1 MHVGCIKINGKAPMT
16 DQTGKLNARMRRLG
30 RRGFLKGL
38 GAGLL
43 AGGFSKKAFSQSL
56 PWNHHG
62 EGVLQRARAQGLL
75 VWHGDQEEDIVKFL
89 NKFIEATG
97 IPTRQ
102 LRLLP
107 GSALPRLQAEL
118 RMNRSD
124 ADVYLCADT
133 GLMDHLRAEGHLM
146 KYESPE
152 LEAYPVGFKSNPSGY
167 WATYYLYFGP
177 MMYSPR
183 FVDQAAAPKTW
194 ADLLDPRWTGQI
206 GFQNSSAGSQYGWW
220 YVLRD
225 VLPAEFWTKL
235 AQQKPRAYAS
245 STQIVNDIH
254 SGKLMIGGKV
264 NAFSMSKRSGRD
276 CQSRLFFHLRVR
288 RRAARRRASL
298 PPRSDP
304 MRQRYSRIICCRSRG
319 SSCLTAF
326 RDRPRFEKTSSL
338 PTFHRWIIARCCCLR
353 ILRTFNLRS
362 VTGNS

>member
-1 MHVGCIKINGKAPMT
+1 MT
-16 DQTGKLNARMRRLG
+16 DRTGKLNARMRRIG
-30 RRGFLKGL
+30 RRGLLKGL

-75 VWHGDQEEDIVKFL
+75 VWHGDQEEDIVNFL

-97 IPTRQ
+97 IPTKQ

-118 RMNRSD
+118 RMKRSD

-194 ADLLDPRWTGQI
+194 ADLLDPRWAGQI

-220 YVLRD
+220 YVLKD

-264 NAFSMSKRSGRD
+264 NAFQYVKA
-276 CQSRLFFHLRVR
+276 VR
-288 RRAARRRASL
+288 QGLPVKAVFPPEGTPAGGAAA
-298 PPRSDP
+298 
-304 MRQRYSRIICCRSRG
+304 G
-319 SSCLTAF
+319 
-326 RDRPRFEKTSSL
+326 
-338 PTFHRWIIARCCCLR
+338 IIAATKRPDAAKIFTDYMLSQQGQF
-353 ILRTFNLRS
+353 LFNSIQGSPS
-362 VTGNS
+362 VRKDVVISDVPSMDNSKMLLPQDLTDFQSPERHGQFVTMWNKVLGV